1 MKLINNVTQKKLFVY
16 IFSLFCISTLI
27 ISYIYKIN
35 LSNLFGPV
43 EPSQF
48 LLQFNI
54 YAKNGGVVS
63 DLATHWQ
70 YIQILREDILNLFS
84 YEMGVDTKLLNY
96 PLHNIIFSQLYFL
109 ADDIKDYLFVY
120 FCLTLIIPYLFFLNL
135 SVALKKTNRYLL
147 FLISGLIYILPAFQ
161 YSAIWGNNHLSALFF
176 FLIGTLF
183 FLKARNNNFKKIRY
197 SLISIFFLS
206 LAAYT
211 RQYYAFFFLFIF
223 FEFFTKLKFR
233 SFLKITLFTSF
244 LTLPGIFFLIK
255 NPLLLFAVHNVEIT
269 NFRSSILISSS
280 ICFFYIFPFVGQYF
294 LNNFQNTKNTFRKLF
309 DFKIFLVSLLILVIC
324 LPNFYY
330 QGNIGGGLFYKL
342 FTLIIDLKYIFFI
355 SSFFGIYFTLFF
367 TQKNFY
373 CFVLSA
379 LLLCTFSSGFF
390 IFQKYFEPMF
400 LIIFLLFFDKNK
412 IENCLKKNNYII
424 IFYYSLYYFL
434 FNYIYLFGL

>member
-1 MKLINNVTQKKLFVY
+1 
-16 IFSLFCISTLI
+16 
-27 ISYIYKIN
+27 
-35 LSNLFGPV
+35 
-43 EPSQF
+43 
-48 LLQFNI
+48 
-54 YAKNGGVVS
+54 
-63 DLATHWQ
+63 
-70 YIQILREDILNLFS
+70 
-84 YEMGVDTKLLNY
+84 MGVDTKLLNY

-109 ADDIKDYLFVY
+109 ADDIKDYLLIY
-120 FCLTLIIPYLFFLNL
+120 FCLSLIIPYLFFLNL
-135 SVALKKTNRYLL
+135 SVALKKTNRYIL
-147 FLISGLIYILPAFQ
+147 FLISGLIYVLPAFQ
-161 YSAIWGNNHLSALFF
+161 YSAIWGNNHLTALFF
-176 FLIGTLF
+176 FLVGTLF
-183 FLKARNNNFKKIRY
+183 YLKARNNNFKKIKY

-244 LTLPGIFFLIK
+244 LSLPGIFFLIK
-255 NPLLLFAVHNVEIT
+255 NPLLLFAVHTVEIT

-294 LNNFQNTKNTFRKLF
+294 LNNFQNTKNTLKKLF

-330 QGNIGGGLFYKL
+330 QGNIGGGIFYKL
-342 FTLIIDLKYIFFI
+342 FILILHQQYIFFI
-355 SSFFGIYFTLFF
+355 LSFFGIYFTLFF

-373 CFVLSA
+373 CYILSA

-412 IENCLKKNNYII
+412 IENCIEKNNYII
-424 IFYYSLYYFL
+424 ILYYISYYFS

>member
-1 MKLINNVTQKKLFVY
+1 MEL
-16 IFSLFCISTLI
+16 
-27 ISYIYKIN
+27 
-35 LSNLFGPV
+35 
-43 EPSQF
+43 SQF

-54 YAKNGGVVS
+54 FVKNGGVVS

-70 YIQILREDILNLFS
+70 YIQILRQDIFNLFS

-109 ADDIKDYLFVY
+109 ADDIKKYLFIY
-120 FCLTLIIPYLFFLNL
+120 FCLTLLIPYIFFLNL
-135 SVALKKTNRYLL
+135 SIALKKTNKYLL
-147 FLISGLIYILPAFQ
+147 ILISALIYILPAFQ
-161 YSAIWGNNHLSALFF
+161 YSAIWGNNHLTALFF

-183 FLKARNNNFKKIRY
+183 HLKTRDNNFKKLRH

-211 RQYYAFFFLFIF
+211 RQYYAFFFIFIF
-223 FEFFTKLKFR
+223 FEFFTKLKFIP
-233 SFLKITLFTSF
+233 FLKIILFTVMLSI
-244 LTLPGIFFLIK
+244 PGIYFLIK
-255 NPLLLFAVHNVEIT
+255 NPLILFAYHGLDIT
-269 NFRSSILISSS
+269 NFRSSVLISSS
-280 ICFFYIFPFVGQYF
+280 ICFFYIIPFVAQYF
-294 LNNFQNTKNTFRKLF
+294 LNNFQNFKNSFIKLF
-309 DFKIFLVSLLILVIC
+309 NLKIFLVSLLILVIC

-355 SSFFGIYFTLFF
+355 SSFFGIYFIFFF
-367 TQKNFY
+367 TQKNFLGILL
-373 CFVLSA
+373 CI